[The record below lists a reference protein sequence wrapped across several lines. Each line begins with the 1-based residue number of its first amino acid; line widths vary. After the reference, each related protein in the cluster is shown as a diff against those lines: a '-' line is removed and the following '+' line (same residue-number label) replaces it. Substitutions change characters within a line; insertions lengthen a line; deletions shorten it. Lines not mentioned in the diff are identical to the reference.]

1 VNFVAWDGSEDPE
14 KPMNFS
20 RTKKLSIT
28 MITALLTFCVSFASN
43 VFSTAT
49 FATADE
55 FGVSAEVMI
64 LGVSLYVLG
73 FACGE
78 CCLSICQIKRQSN
91 KRIGPLV
98 WGPASELYGRS
109 RPLFLGTIFAFFNI
123 GVALVQNVWKIMI
136 CRFLADCFGA
146 GPIAI
151 VGGFYVDFWSVI
163 DRGVATA
170 AFTGATFLGPM
181 MGPIVGEFIT
191 KSSLG

>member
-1 VNFVAWDGSEDPE
+1 
-14 KPMNFS
+14 MNFS

-123 GVALVQNVWKIMI
+123 GVALVQNVWTIMI